1 MVARLVRIRDEN
13 AAVTRGAPWPDV
25 ASARATHAARH
36 ARAAESPAASRPTP
50 LSIRSAERR
59 RWSAELTRPGVTA
72 LVLHGM
78 GGVGKSTLA
87 TQIASRV
94 SRLEPERVVTVLSGE
109 TPAAT
114 LAARAADADLVV
126 LDDFGDNLA
135 GQERPLTV
143 RDPALAALLTGW
155 TGKLLI
161 SCDTPFSLPEAGP
174 GRFVFRRLGPLTRS
188 GAGELALSLPALR
201 QLAEPQR
208 ELAWRL
214 TGGHPRA
221 MEHLDAVLADGARF
235 EDLADRVAMAV
246 QGATGRWSAST
257 EPTELPEAAAEVVA
271 VAAGQHL
278 LGELFSCLSAGARDL
293 LVRASVFRTPVEPG
307 VLAARP
313 ANVAECT
320 AVGLLAAGPGRQLS
334 VHRWTASELHRSL
347 AEAGQAAEL
356 ASAHREAAAY
366 WQARIGMPQLGSRAQ
381 LEADHHLRQA
391 ADLTCPPEHPR
402 RSSGAAGPS
411 VSPGRGR
418 LRRLGVASAAGAVV
432 AFLAVE
438 AAGGL
443 STSHLASAARSDQSA
458 APAAVEQ
465 ASAVRD
471 QTAAWVA
478 GEVTPSAILACDP
491 VMCSVLVR
499 HGVPAADL
507 LVLAPGAA
515 DPLGSALV
523 VATAAVRAM
532 FGTRLAS
539 VYAPQRL
546 ASFGSGAAQIDVQ
559 VIAPDG
565 AAAYRTALAADLGAR
580 RSAGLQLLADPR
592 VSVGASAR
600 SQLAGGSV
608 DERLLI
614 TLAALA
620 GAEPVRI
627 IGFADDGP
635 GSSSGT
641 PLRTAELA
649 APESAAQAMLAFLRA
664 QRPPYLPA
672 RADLSRAAGGQ
683 WTLTMQ
689 FTAPGP
695 LGLLSGPS

>member
-25 ASARATHAARH
+25 ASAGATHAARH

-109 TPAAT
+109 TPAAS
-114 LAARAADADLVV
+114 LAADAADADLVV

-143 RDPALAALLTGW
+143 RDPALAALLAGW

-161 SCDTPFSLPEAGP
+161 SCDTPFSLPEAGL

-246 QGATGRWSAST
+246 QDATGRWSART

-278 LGELFSCLSAGARDL
+278 LGELFSGLSAGARDL

-320 AVGLLAAGPGRQLS
+320 AVGLLAGGPGPSAFRPPLD
-334 VHRWTASELHRSL
+334 RER
-347 AEAGQAAEL
+347 AA
-356 ASAHREAAAY
+356 
-366 WQARIGMPQLGSRAQ
+366 PQ
-381 LEADHHLRQA
+381 
-391 ADLTCPPEHPR
+391 
-402 RSSGAAGPS
+402 
-411 VSPGRGR
+411 PGRGGTGCGAGLGAPGGRCVLAGPYRDAAARLARAARSRPPPATGRRPDLPTRAPAAQLRRRWALGEPRSRPPAQARRRVRCRRRGGVPRRRGGRRLVHLPPR
-418 LRRLGVASAAGAVV
+418 LRRAV
-432 AFLAVE
+432 
-438 AAGGL
+438 
-443 STSHLASAARSDQSA
+443 
-458 APAAVEQ
+458 
-465 ASAVRD
+465 
-471 QTAAWVA
+471 
-478 GEVTPSAILACDP
+478 
-491 VMCSVLVR
+491 
-499 HGVPAADL
+499 
-507 LVLAPGAA
+507 
-515 DPLGSALV
+515 
-523 VATAAVRAM
+523 
-532 FGTRLAS
+532 
-539 VYAPQRL
+539 
-546 ASFGSGAAQIDVQ
+546 
-559 VIAPDG
+559 
-565 AAAYRTALAADLGAR
+565 
-580 RSAGLQLLADPR
+580 
-592 VSVGASAR
+592 
-600 SQLAGGSV
+600 
-608 DERLLI
+608 
-614 TLAALA
+614 
-620 GAEPVRI
+620 
-627 IGFADDGP
+627 
-635 GSSSGT
+635 
-641 PLRTAELA
+641 
-649 APESAAQAMLAFLRA
+649 
-664 QRPPYLPA
+664 
-672 RADLSRAAGGQ
+672 
-683 WTLTMQ
+683 
-689 FTAPGP
+689 
-695 LGLLSGPS
+695 

>member
-1 MVARLVRIRDEN
+1 MVAKLARIRDEN
-13 AAVTRGAPWPDV
+13 TAVTRGAQWHDV
-25 ASARATHAARH
+25 TPARATHAARH
-36 ARAAESPAASRPTP
+36 ARAFEGPVVSRPTP

-59 RWSAELTRPGVTA
+59 RWSADLTRPGVTA

-78 GGVGKSTLA
+78 GGMGKSTLA

-94 SRLEPERVVTVLSGE
+94 SRLAPERVVAVLSGE
-109 TPAAT
+109 MPAAS
-114 LAARAADADLVV
+114 LAAEAAGADLVV

-135 GQERPLTV
+135 GPQRPLAV
-143 RDPALAALLTGW
+143 RDPALAALLAGW

-161 SCDTPFSLPEAGP
+161 TCDTPFSRPGAGP

-188 GAGELALSLPALR
+188 GAGELAVSLPALR
-201 QLAEPQR
+201 QLAEAER

-221 MEHLDAVLADGARF
+221 MEHLDAVLATGVRF
-235 EDLADRVAMAV
+235 EDLADRVAMVV
-246 QGATGRWSAST
+246 QDATGQRPART
-257 EPTELPEAAAEVVA
+257 EPTELPEAAAEA
-271 VAAGQHL
+271 MAMAAGQHL
-278 LGELFSCLSAGARDL
+278 LGELFGCLSAGARDL
-293 LVRASVFRTPVEPG
+293 LIRASVFRTPVEPG

-334 VHRWTASELHRSL
+334 VHRWTAGELHRSL
-347 AEAGQAAEL
+347 AAAGQAAEL
-356 ASAHREAAAY
+356 AGAHREAAAY
-366 WQARIGMPQLGSRAQ
+366 WQARIGTPQLGPRAQ
-381 LEADHHLRQA
+381 LEAGHHLRQA
-391 ADLTCPPEHPR
+391 ADLTPASEDLRPGP
-402 RSSGAAGPS
+402 GAAGFS
-411 VSPGRGR
+411 VSRVRGR

-438 AAGGL
+438 AAGGF
-443 STSHLASAARSDQSA
+443 STSHLASAAGSEQA
-458 APAAVEQ
+458 AVPAALKQ

-471 QTAAWVA
+471 QAAAWVA
-478 GEVTPSAILACDP
+478 GEVSASAILACDP
-491 VMCSVLVR
+491 AMCSVLVR

-507 LVLAPGAA
+507 LVLGPGAS

-523 VATAAVRAM
+523 VATPAVRAM

-539 VYAPQRL
+539 VYAPQTV
-546 ASFGSGAAQIDVQ
+546 ASFGSGAAQIDVR

-565 AAAYRTALAADLGAR
+565 AAAYLTALAADLRAR
-580 RSAGLQLLADPR
+580 RVAGLQLLADPR
-592 VSVGASAR
+592 VSAQASAR
-600 SQLAGGSV
+600 SQLAAGRV
-608 DERLLI
+608 DERLLM

-620 GAEPVRI
+620 AAEPVRI
-627 IGFADDGP
+627 IAFADDGP

-664 QRPPYLPA
+664 QRAPFLPA
-672 RADLSRAAGGQ
+672 RADLSRGPAGQ
-683 WTLTMQ
+683 WTVTMQ

-695 LGLLSGPS
+695 LGLLSGPA